1 MAVLSYLFLCLTLVF
16 LNTHVINC
24 AIAISTKGNYSG
36 FYFVPFVGFLLVA
49 IFCGV
54 SFGYTF

>member
-1 MAVLSYLFLCLTLVF
+1 MAILSYLFLYLTLAC
-16 LNTHVINC
+16 LNSHVISC
-24 AIAISTKGNYSG
+24 AVAISTKGNYSG
-36 FYFVPFVGFLLVA
+36 LYFVPFVVFLLVA

>member
-1 MAVLSYLFLCLTLVF
+1 MAILSYLFLCLTLAC
-16 LNTHVINC
+16 LNAHVINC
-24 AIAISTKGNYSG
+24 AVAISIKGDYNG
-36 FYFVPFVGFLLVA
+36 VYFFPFVVFLLVA